1 MRKAKINFEDIMKMK
16 AKEKIF
22 AITAYDA
29 MFAKIFD
36 EYADIILVSDTLNI
50 TFSNQKDVVSL
61 TLDEML
67 YHAKAVKNA
76 VNRAFV
82 VADLPFGTYI
92 DEKTVLENAVK
103 LCKGS
108 QVDAVKIESEM
119 NKVSIIKA
127 LSDNGINVMVQIG
140 SLSHHQNQKDEV
152 KGKSEMHKKI
162 LLKEAKLIAAAGA
175 FSIILDNVLP
185 SLAKEISKSVDIPV
199 LGLGSGEELDGE
211 LVIFSDMLGLSNI
224 YKNKATKSYLHGDK
238 LIKEALNSFSSSLKK
253 EELLLIKKNPK

>member
-1 MRKAKINFEDIMKMK
+1 MKKAKINFEDIMKLK

-29 MFAKIFD
+29 LFARIFD
-36 EYADIILVSDTLNI
+36 DYADIILVSDTLNMA
-50 TFSNQKDVVSL
+50 FSNQKDVISL
-61 TLDEML
+61 TLEEMI

-76 VNRAFV
+76 VNRAFL

-92 DEKTVLENAVK
+92 DEKTALENAVK

-108 QVDAVKIESEM
+108 QIDAVKIEGEM
-119 NKVSIIKA
+119 NKISIVKA

-152 KGKSEMHKKI
+152 KGKSEIHKKI
-162 LLKEAKLIAAAGA
+162 LLKEAKLIASSGA
-175 FSIILDNVLP
+175 FCLLLDNVLP
-185 SLAKEISKSVDIPV
+185 SLAQEIAKSVDIPV

-211 LVIFSDMLGLSNI
+211 LLLFSDMLGLSNI
-224 YKNKATKSYLHGDK
+224 YKNKATKSYLHGEK
-238 LIKEALNSFSSSLKK
+238 LIKEALTNFSSALKK
-253 EELLLIKKNPK
+253 KNFF